1 MAIPSSGAVALSD
14 IQTEFGG
21 SNPISISEYYAAAGG
36 VPASGEISISDF
48 YGTSAIT
55 HTLTQG
61 TYTSSNVEYNGK
73 FGSTIGS
80 VSPTTVNG
88 YEIYF
93 LMKRWDLADPET
105 TSDFTIYLTGSS
117 VPVDAFTTVE
127 IFCDDATVIS
137 LDYSEATSGQLS
149 NHRYWTWTP
158 ADFTTAEHASFV
170 ATFDGAG
177 DVDLRFTI

>member
-1 MAIPSSGAVALSD
+1 MAIPSTGAVSLSD

-21 SNPISISEYYAAAGG
+21 SNPISISEYYSAAGG

-48 YGTSAIT
+48 YGTSAKT

-61 TYTSSNVEYNGK
+61 TYATFDVEYNGK
-73 FGSTIGS
+73 FGAAVGS

-93 LMKRWDLADPET
+93 LMKRWYLTEPET
-105 TSDFTIYLTGSS
+105 ESDFLIYLTGSS

-127 IFCDDATVIS
+127 IFCDDSTVIS
-137 LDYSEATSGQLS
+137 LNYNEASSGQLS
-149 NHRYWTWTP
+149 GYRYWTWTP
-158 ADFTTAEHASFV
+158 TDFTTAEHASFV